1 MNLKGSFSNTHL
13 YSKISLL
20 FGLIFSSFILHNLF
34 ALFIVS
40 LSVQDGFNMFFSY
53 DLSSS
58 LSINIMKFVQFF
70 NALGT
75 FITPILIY
83 GYIIDFDFN
92 FKTSVNRQSALIVI
106 AIMILV
112 TPIVSF
118 LLEWNTLINF
128 PEWMLKYDMNSE
140 DIVLAF
146 LNMNSYWDLF
156 FNIIVMAII
165 PAFGEE
171 LLFRGL
177 LQKSLFKKIGEIH
190 ISIFITAL
198 LFSAIHLHLDGLLPR
213 FFLGIILG
221 YLFYWSQSLW
231 IPIIAHF
238 INNAMAIIFSYPF
251 FKSFNTL
258 QQFGFSS
265 ANQTT
270 NTSFLPAFFSLSS
283 VMILMFL
290 FYKNS
295 FIKKD

>member
-1 MNLKGSFSNTHL
+1 LNLKGSFSNTHL
-13 YSKISLL
+13 YSKISIL
-20 FGLIFSSFILHNLF
+20 FGLIFSSFILHNLL
-34 ALFIVS
+34 ALLIVS

-58 LSINIMKFVQFF
+58 LSINVMKFVQFF

-83 GYIIDFDFN
+83 GYIIGFDFN
-92 FKTSVNRQSALIVI
+92 FKKPVNRQSALIVI
-106 AIMILV
+106 TIMILI
-112 TPIVSF
+112 TPLVSF
-118 LLEWNTLINF
+118 LLEWNMSINF
-128 PEWMLKYDMNSE
+128 PEWMSKYDMNSE
-140 DIVLAF
+140 EIILAF
-146 LNMNSYWDLF
+146 LNMNTYWDLF

-198 LFSAIHLHLDGLLPR
+198 LFSAIHFHLDGLLPR

-221 YLFYWSQSLW
+221 YLFYWSGSLW

-238 INNAMAIIFSYPF
+238 INNALAIIFSYPF

-265 ANQTT
+265 TNHTT
-270 NTSFLPAFFSLSS
+270 NTSFLSAIFSLSA
-283 VMILMFL
+283 VLILMFL

-295 FIKKD
+295 LIKKD

>member
-1 MNLKGSFSNTHL
+1 
-13 YSKISLL
+13 
-20 FGLIFSSFILHNLF
+20 
-34 ALFIVS
+34 
-40 LSVQDGFNMFFSY
+40 MFFSH

-92 FKTSVNRQSALIVI
+92 FKTSINRQSALIVI

-270 NTSFLPAFFSLSS
+270 NTSFLSAFFSLSA

-295 FIKKD
+295 LIKKD

>member
-146 LNMNSYWDLF
+146 LNMNTYWDLF

-177 LQKSLFKKIGEIH
+177 LQKSLFKKIGKIH

-295 FIKKD
+295 LIKKD

>member
-13 YSKISLL
+13 YSKISIL
-20 FGLIFSSFILHNLF
+20 FILIFSSFILHNLL
-34 ALFIVS
+34 ALLIVS
-40 LSVQDGFNMFFSY
+40 LSIHDGFNMFFSY

-70 NALGT
+70 NAIGT

-83 GYIIDFDFN
+83 GYIIGFDFN
-92 FKTSVNRQSALIVI
+92 FKRSVNRQSALIVV

-118 LLEWNTLINF
+118 LLEWNMSINF
-128 PEWMLKYDMNSE
+128 PTWMSKYDMNSE
-140 DIVLAF
+140 EIILAF
-146 LNMNSYWDLF
+146 LNMNTYWDLL

-198 LFSAIHLHLDGLLPR
+198 LFSAIHFHLDGLLPR
-213 FFLGIILG
+213 FFLGVILG

-238 INNAMAIIFSYPF
+238 INNTMAIIFSYPF
-251 FKSFNTL
+251 FKSSNTL
-258 QQFGFSS
+258 QQLGFSS
-265 ANQTT
+265 AYETANI
-270 NTSFLPAFFSLSS
+270 SFSTAIFSFFA
-283 VMILMFL
+283 VMMLMFL

-295 FIKKD
+295 LIKKD

>member
-1 MNLKGSFSNTHL
+1 LNLKGSFSNTHL

-40 LSVQDGFNMFFSY
+40 LSVQDGFNMFFTY

-92 FKTSVNRQSALIVI
+92 FKTSINRQSALIVI

-295 FIKKD
+295 LIKKD

>member
-1 MNLKGSFSNTHL
+1 
-13 YSKISLL
+13 
-20 FGLIFSSFILHNLF
+20 LIFSSFILHNLF

-146 LNMNSYWDLF
+146 LNMNTYWDLF

-213 FFLGIILG
+213 LFLGIILG

-270 NTSFLPAFFSLSS
+270 NTSFLSAFFSLSA

-295 FIKKD
+295 LIKKD

>member
-146 LNMNSYWDLF
+146 LNMNTYWDLF

-213 FFLGIILG
+213 LFLGIILG

-270 NTSFLPAFFSLSS
+270 NTSFLSAFFSLSA

-295 FIKKD
+295 LIKKD

>member
-146 LNMNSYWDLF
+146 LNMNTYWDLF

-270 NTSFLPAFFSLSS
+270 NTSFLSAFFSLSA

>member
-13 YSKISLL
+13 YSKISIL
-20 FGLIFSSFILHNLF
+20 FGLILSSFILHNLL
-34 ALFIVS
+34 ALLIVS

-70 NALGT
+70 NAIGT
-75 FITPILIY
+75 FITPILIF
-83 GYIIDFDFN
+83 GYIIGFDFN
-92 FKTSVNRQSALIVI
+92 FKRSVNRQSALIVV

-118 LLEWNTLINF
+118 LLEWNMSINF
-128 PEWMLKYDMNSE
+128 PEWMSKYDMNSE
-140 DIVLAF
+140 EIILAF
-146 LNMNSYWDLF
+146 LNMNTYWDLL

-198 LFSAIHLHLDGLLPR
+198 LFSAIHFHLDGLLPR
-213 FFLGIILG
+213 FFLGVILG

-238 INNAMAIIFSYPF
+238 INNTMAIIFSYPF
-251 FKSFNTL
+251 FKSSNTL

-265 ANQTT
+265 ANEIA
-270 NTSFLPAFFSLSS
+270 NISFSTAIFSFFA
-283 VMILMFL
+283 VMMLMFL

-295 FIKKD
+295 LIKKD

>member
-1 MNLKGSFSNTHL
+1 LNLKGSFSNTHL

-20 FGLIFSSFILHNLF
+20 FGLILSSFVLHNLL
-34 ALFIVS
+34 ALLIVS
-40 LSVQDGFNMFFSY
+40 LSVQDGFNLFFSY
-53 DLSSS
+53 DLSSK
-58 LSINIMKFVQFF
+58 LSVNIMKFVQFF

-75 FITPILIY
+75 FITPILIF
-83 GYIIDFDFN
+83 GYIIGFEFN
-92 FKTSVNRQSALIVI
+92 FKKSVNRQSALIVI

-112 TPIVSF
+112 TPVVSF
-118 LLEWNTLINF
+118 LLEWNMSINF
-128 PEWMLKYDMNSE
+128 PEWILKYDMNSE
-140 DIVLAF
+140 EIILAF
-146 LNMNSYWDLF
+146 LNMSNYWDLL

-177 LQKSLFKKIGEIH
+177 LQTSLFKKIGDIH
-190 ISIFITAL
+190 ISILITAL
-198 LFSAIHLHLDGLLPR
+198 IFSAIHLHLDGLLPR
-213 FFLGIILG
+213 LFLGIILG

-238 INNAMAIIFSYPF
+238 INNAMAIIFSYPL

-265 ANQTT
+265 TNQIT
-270 NTSFLPAFFSLSS
+270 NTSFLFAIFSLSA

-295 FIKKD
+295 HIKKD

>member
-1 MNLKGSFSNTHL
+1 LNLKGSFSNTHL

-146 LNMNSYWDLF
+146 LNMNTYWDLF

-213 FFLGIILG
+213 LFLGIILG

-270 NTSFLPAFFSLSS
+270 NTSFLSAFFSLSA

-295 FIKKD
+295 LIKKD

>member
-40 LSVQDGFNMFFSY
+40 LSVQDGFNMFFTY

-92 FKTSVNRQSALIVI
+92 FKTSINRQSALIVI

-270 NTSFLPAFFSLSS
+270 NTSFLSAFFSLSA

-295 FIKKD
+295 LIKKD

>member
-13 YSKISLL
+13 YSKISIL
-20 FGLIFSSFILHNLF
+20 FVLILSSFILHNLL
-34 ALFIVS
+34 ALLIVS

-58 LSINIMKFVQFF
+58 LSINVMKFVQFF

-83 GYIIDFDFN
+83 GYIIGFDFN
-92 FKTSVNRQSALIVI
+92 FKTPFNRQSALIVI
-106 AIMILV
+106 AIMVLV

-118 LLEWNTLINF
+118 LLEWNMSINF
-128 PEWMLKYDMNSE
+128 PEWMSKYDMNSE
-140 DIVLAF
+140 EIILAF
-146 LNMNSYWDLF
+146 LNMNTCWDLLI
-156 FNIIVMAII
+156 NIIVMAII

-177 LQKSLFKKIGEIH
+177 LQKSLFNKIGEIH

-198 LFSAIHLHLDGLLPR
+198 LFSAIHFHLDGLLPR
-213 FFLGIILG
+213 FFLGIVLG

-238 INNAMAIIFSYPF
+238 INNALAIIFSYPF

-258 QQFGFSS
+258 QQFGFS
-265 ANQTT
+265 NTNKTT
-270 NTSFLPAFFSLSS
+270 NTSFLFAIFSLSA

>member
-1 MNLKGSFSNTHL
+1 MNLKGSFSNRHI

-34 ALFIVS
+34 ALLIVS

-83 GYIIDFDFN
+83 GYIIDFNFN

-112 TPIVSF
+112 TPLVSF

-128 PEWMLKYDMNSE
+128 PEWILKYEMNSE
-140 DIVLAF
+140 EIILAF
-146 LNMNSYWDLF
+146 LNMNTYWDLL

-251 FKSFNTL
+251 FKSFSTL

-265 ANQTT
+265 ENQTT
-270 NTSFLPAFFSLSS
+270 NTSFWSAIFSLSA

-290 FYKNS
+290 FYKS
-295 FIKKD
+295 SLIKKD

>member
-146 LNMNSYWDLF
+146 LNMNTYWDLF
-156 FNIIVMAII
+156 SNMIVMAII

-177 LQKSLFKKIGEIH
+177 LQKSLFKKIGKIH

-295 FIKKD
+295 LIKKD